1 MSNSTESPFSLT
13 IKVGPN
19 SDLLTGRANT
29 LEEML
34 DRVHDL
40 NTVKE
45 YMQTGTNNGTGA
57 APSHE
62 QAVANLN
69 AGGIAT
75 TDITG
80 TAAAIEQK
88 TDKWG
93 NVYTKGDPSA
103 GTCAHGPR
111 YVKKGT
117 NKAGRAYTGYV
128 CLNGSPWGNYK
139 ETTCDMVFPN

>member
-1 MSNSTESPFSLT
+1 MSNSAESPFSLT

-19 SDLLTGRANT
+19 NDLLTGRADT

-34 DRVHDL
+34 ARVDDL
-40 NTVKE
+40 RTVQA
-45 YMQTGTNNGTGA
+45 YMGTAVA
-57 APSHE
+57 APAATVSHE
-62 QAVANLN
+62 QAVQNLN
-69 AGGIAT
+69 AGGVPV

-80 TAAAIEQK
+80 TPAAIEQK

-117 NKAGRAYTGYV
+117 NKSGRAYTGYV

>member
-1 MSNSTESPFSLT
+1 MSNTTESPFSLT

-19 SDLLTGRANT
+19 NDLLTGRADT

-34 DRVHDL
+34 ARVDDL
-40 NTVKE
+40 RTVQA
-45 YMQTGTNNGTGA
+45 YMGTAVAA
-57 APSHE
+57 APAQVSHE
-62 QAVANLN
+62 QAVQNLN

-117 NKAGRAYTGYV
+117 NKAGRPYTGYV
-128 CLNGSPWGNYK
+128 CLNASPWGNYK
-139 ETTCDMVFPN
+139 EATCDMAFAN

>member
-13 IKVGPN
+13 VKVGPN

-34 DRVHDL
+34 ARVDEL
-40 NTVKE
+40 NTIKA
-45 YMQTGTNNGTGA
+45 YMGMSNNTAPVTTVPNAVQTLA
-57 APSHE
+57 A
-62 QAVANLN
+62 A
-69 AGGIAT
+69 GIAA
-75 TDITG
+75 TDITD
-80 TAAAIEQK
+80 TPAAIEQK

-103 GTCAHGPR
+103 GTCSHGPR

-128 CLNGSPWGNYK
+128 CVNGSPWGNYK
-139 ETTCDMVFPN
+139 EATCDMVFPN

>member
-13 IKVGPN
+13 VKVGPN

-34 DRVHDL
+34 ARIDEL
-40 NTVKE
+40 NTIKA
-45 YMQTGTNNGTGA
+45 YMGMSSNA
-57 APSHE
+57 APVTTVPNVV
-62 QAVANLN
+62 QTLAA
-69 AGGIAT
+69 AGIAA
-75 TDITG
+75 TDITD
-80 TAAAIEQK
+80 TPAAIEQK

-128 CLNGSPWGNYK
+128 CLNGSPWGDYK
-139 ETTCDMVFPN
+139 QATCDMVFPN

>member
-19 SDLLTGRANT
+19 NDLLTGRANT

-34 DRVHDL
+34 ARIDEL
-40 NTVKE
+40 NTVKA
-45 YMQTGTNNGTGA
+45 YMGMSSNA
-57 APSHE
+57 APVTTVPN
-62 QAVANLN
+62 AVQILA
-69 AGGIAT
+69 AGGIAA
-75 TDITG
+75 TDITD

-103 GTCAHGPR
+103 GTCGHGPR

-128 CLNGSPWGNYK
+128 CVNGSPWGDYK
-139 ETTCDMVFPN
+139 QATCDMVFPN

>member
-13 IKVGPN
+13 VKVGPN
-19 SDLLTGRANT
+19 NDLLTGRANT

-34 DRVHDL
+34 ARIDEL
-40 NTVKE
+40 NTIKA
-45 YMQTGTNNGTGA
+45 YMGMSSNTAPVATVPNAVQTLA
-57 APSHE
+57 A
-62 QAVANLN
+62 A
-69 AGGIAT
+69 GIAA
-75 TDITG
+75 TDITD
-80 TAAAIEQK
+80 TPAAIEQK

-103 GTCAHGPR
+103 GTCSHGPR

-128 CLNGSPWGNYK
+128 CLNGSPWGDYK
-139 ETTCDMVFPN
+139 QATCDMVFPN

>member
-1 MSNSTESPFSLT
+1 MSNSTESPFSFT
-13 IKVGPN
+13 IKVGPTG
-19 SDLLTGRANT
+19 DLLTGRADT

-34 DRVHDL
+34 ARVDEL
-40 NTVKE
+40 NTIKAYLGATSNTVAPAATVPNAV
-45 YMQTGTNNGTGA
+45 QTLA
-57 APSHE
+57 A
-62 QAVANLN
+62 A
-69 AGGIAT
+69 GIAA

-80 TAAAIEQK
+80 TAAAIEQR

-103 GTCAHGPR
+103 GTCSHGPR

-128 CLNGSPWGNYK
+128 CVNGSPWGDYK
-139 ETTCDMVFPN
+139 QATCDMVFPN